1 MTKKTSETMTPA
13 SLEAEQSVLGSLLID
28 PGSLGRIVH
37 LNLTPGHF
45 HHHQHRAIWTAI
57 MYLDGKRQPFD
68 VVTVADR
75 LADAGLDED
84 SGGIKYLNNLA
95 QSVPS
100 AANIARYAGIV
111 VEKAMRRAGLE
122 AAEQA
127 SAIMLDRE
135 CTAADA
141 MDRAAA
147 LFSLSQEAGH
157 RPEARHI
164 GELVLQRTEHWEGL
178 ASGKVSAGVTTGLPS
193 LDRAL
198 GGGLKGG
205 KVIVLA
211 ARPGVGKTSLAIQV
225 SLACAGAGATALI
238 LSQEMPAAD
247 IAERTVANLGK
258 VDMGALVAGQFAGN
272 DWSRIVDAADAAGK
286 LALYVDDQPG
296 LTLLQIKAKAR
307 VMKRRHNLV
316 LLVVD
321 YLQLCAGTSSR
332 DNRNAQIEEISR
344 GLKTLAKELDITVLA
359 LAQLNRASTQ
369 LDEPELDSLRDSG
382 AIEQDADTVLFLHP
396 KTELGK
402 DDVLVAAILSKNRQ
416 GKRGR
421 IALEFHGA
429 TQRWV
434 ESSADVSRGAKK

>member
-1 MTKKTSETMTPA
+1 MTKKTPDAMTPA
-13 SLEAEQSVLGSLLID
+13 SVEAEQSVLGGALID
-28 PGSLGRIVH
+28 PEALGRIAH
-37 LNLTPGHF
+37 LNLAPGHF
-45 HHHQHRAIWTAI
+45 RHHQHRAIWTAI
-57 MYLDGKRQPFD
+57 LYLDSKCQPFD
-68 VVTVADR
+68 IVTVADR
-75 LADAGLDED
+75 LSDAGLTED
-84 SGGIKYLNNLA
+84 SGGIKYLNDLA

-111 VEKAMRRAGLE
+111 IEKAMRRAGLE
-122 AAEQA
+122 AADQVR
-127 SAIMLDRE
+127 AIMLDPE

-147 LFSLSQEAGH
+147 LFSPIQQAGC
-157 RPEARHI
+157 RAEARHI

-178 ASGKVSAGVTTGLPS
+178 ASGNVLAGVTTGLPP

-225 SLACAGAGATALI
+225 ASACAGAGATALI

-247 IAERTVANLGK
+247 LADRTVANLGR
-258 VDMGALVAGQFAGN
+258 VDMGALVAGKFAGD
-272 DWSRIVDAADAAGK
+272 DWTRIVEASDAAGK

-307 VMKRRHNLV
+307 VMKRRHGLS

-344 GLKTLAKELDITVLA
+344 GLKALAKELDITVLA

-369 LDEPELDSLRDSG
+369 RDEPDLADLRDSG

-396 KTELGK
+396 KAELNEGV
-402 DDVLVAAILSKNRQ
+402 VLVAAILAKNRQ
-416 GKRGR
+416 GRRGR
-421 IALEFHGA
+421 FALEFHGA
-429 TQRWV
+429 IQRWV
-434 ESSADVSRGAKK
+434 ASTADVSRGGKK